1 MGDLLGNDTDYEM
14 DKYYEAEETL
24 ASVGN
29 PAIFKNKKSVFN
41 AETLRHEILLPM
53 SQGGYVQIGE
63 EGGGKEIAPQ
73 SILIEGM
80 EFGPD
85 TPEFQRYY
93 PAPQPEVMSAAPDA
107 LAAPAFQ
114 SSGAF

>member
-93 PAPQPEVMSAAPDA
+93 PAPQPE
-107 LAAPAFQ
+107 
-114 SSGAF
+114 